1 MSHAAQNM
9 VRTGNVTDILVG
21 HVVDCFGNFHRTFR
35 EETFGGFMGNA
46 SVQMGRYWLD
56 SYQDWD
62 FADRR
67 EA

>member
-21 HVVDCFGNFHRTFR
+21 HLVDDMGVLHRTFGGDL
-35 EETFGGFMGNA
+35 GGFMGNA
-46 SVQMGRYWLD
+46 SVAMGRYWLD

-62 FADRR
+62 FADR
-67 EA
+67 EGA